1 MGFVRFIVELV
12 TATVVSVVVSLSVVF
27 AIFYVLTHPER
38 FGQYVNLPYIT
49 VQPASP
55 AGAVARAP
63 AAPAPSQASGQASGQ
78 AASPSAGGTQA
89 ASQAP
94 AQATA
99 ASADSIVIGTGGVTG
114 VYYPSGGAICQMVNR
129 LKGELGISCA
139 RESTKG
145 SVYNIETI
153 RAGGLDVGIA
163 QSDWQYHAYRGTD
176 RFSDAGAFTDLR
188 ALFSLHSEPFTVVA
202 RADAGIAV
210 FEDLRGK
217 RVNVGI
223 PGSGQRGTLEL
234 LMDELGWD
242 MSVFAEAK
250 EIEPSEQSNALCSNE
265 IDAFVYTVGHPSSA
279 IQEAMATCDSVLVE
293 VSGPAIDNLISTRP
307 YYATA
312 TIPAGLYRN
321 HDNDVTT
328 FGVKATVVTS
338 TRLREATAHGVVRS
352 VFENLSRMQRMHPS
366 FATLEASSMIS
377 DGISVP
383 LHDGALRYFQE
394 VGLQ

>member
-1 MGFVRFIVELV
+1 MGFGRFFVELV
-12 TATVVSVVVSLSVVF
+12 ASVIVSVVVSLSVLFGVL
-27 AIFYVLTHPER
+27 YVLSHPER
-38 FGQYVNLPYIT
+38 FSQYIDLPYFT
-49 VQPASP
+49 MQPARSP
-55 AGAVARAP
+55 ATATQPPVAASAP
-63 AAPAPSQASGQASGQ
+63 AATAATPTTAPAQSASQPSAQPATSTPV
-78 AASPSAGGTQA
+78 AASP
-89 ASQAP
+89 
-94 AQATA
+94 
-99 ASADSIVIGTGGVTG
+99 DSIVIGTGGVTG

-129 LKGELGISCA
+129 LKPELGISCA

-153 RAGGLDVGIA
+153 RSGGLDVGIA

-176 RFSDAGAFTDLR
+176 RFEGDGPFSDLR

-202 RADAGIAV
+202 RADAGIRV

-217 RVNVGI
+217 RVNVGA
-223 PGSGQRGTLEL
+223 PGSGQRGTMEL
-234 LMDELGWD
+234 LMTELGWD
-242 MSVFAEAK
+242 MSVFAEAR

-293 VSGPAIDNLISTRP
+293 VSGPAIDNLISSRP

-321 HDNDVTT
+321 HDSDVTT

-338 TRLREATAHGVVRS
+338 ARLRESTAHGVVRS
-352 VFENLSRMQRMHPS
+352 VFENLERMQRMHPS
-366 FATLEASSMIS
+366 FSTLEASTMIT

-383 LHDGALRYFQE
+383 LHDGAARYFRE
-394 VGLQ
+394 AGLL